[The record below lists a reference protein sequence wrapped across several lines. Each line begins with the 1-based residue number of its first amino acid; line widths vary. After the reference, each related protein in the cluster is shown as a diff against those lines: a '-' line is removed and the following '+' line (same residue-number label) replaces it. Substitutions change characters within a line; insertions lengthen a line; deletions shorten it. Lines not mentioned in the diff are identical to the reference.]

1 MTNKQI
7 QPKQIEDER
16 LYKEM
21 GLTDEEFQMA
31 KNVLNRLPNLVE
43 TGIFSA
49 MWSEHCSYKTS
60 KPLLRTFPT
69 EGPQVLQ
76 GPGEGAGVVDIGDNQ
91 AVVFKIESHN
101 SPSAV
106 EPFEGAA
113 TGVGGIVRDVFSMGA
128 RPIAAMNSLRF
139 GDLNEAHEQNLFK
152 EVVRGIAYYGEGI
165 NVPTVGGEVQFD
177 KCYSEKPLVNA
188 MVVGLLN
195 HDEVQ
200 KGLADGVGNIVL
212 YAGAPTGRDGIGGAS
227 FSSSEVDI
235 EGDNTSAVA
244 IGDPEVEKRLIEA
257 CLEVIHSD
265 ALVGMQ
271 DMGAAGLTS
280 SSAEMAAKSGTG
292 IEMNMDLIPTREE
305 QMNAYELMLSE
316 SQERMLLVV
325 KRGREKEIID
335 IFDKYDI
342 PAVAIGEVIEEET
355 LRIVEQ
361 GQVVADVPVQALAE
375 DVPENDMP
383 SRVADYYKA
392 FQSSDDLVPQVR
404 EHADKLRMLLQQP
417 TIASKRWAYDQFNS
431 EAMDQTVYG
440 PGASAAV
447 VRIPETNKAIAIT
460 TDCNSRYIYVDPKIG
475 GQIAV
480 AEAARNIVCTG
491 AKPLAITDGLNYGD
505 PTNPEVFWQ
514 MEESVKGISEAC
526 TTLGTPVISGNVS
539 LYNQSK
545 GNPIFPTP
553 IIGMVGLL
561 ETLDHVTPNTF
572 QQADD
577 IIYCIGE
584 TYADF
589 GGSELQNL
597 LEGDYSGKAPK
608 IDLAVESSRQTALLE
623 AIQSGL
629 VASAQD
635 VSEGG
640 LGVTLAECVFS
651 NKAIGATCALTG
663 DATVALFS
671 ETQSRFVVSV
681 RPEHKEAFE
690 SAVKDAIQIGTVTE
704 DETLTIDIDGENVI
718 DEKVEQLNKL
728 WTEAIPNLL
737 KS

>member
-227 FSSSEVDI
+227 FSSS
-235 EGDNTSAVA
+235 
-244 IGDPEVEKRLIEA
+244 
-257 CLEVIHSD
+257 
-265 ALVGMQ
+265 
-271 DMGAAGLTS
+271 
-280 SSAEMAAKSGTG
+280 
-292 IEMNMDLIPTREE
+292 
-305 QMNAYELMLSE
+305 
-316 SQERMLLVV
+316 
-325 KRGREKEIID
+325 
-335 IFDKYDI
+335 
-342 PAVAIGEVIEEET
+342 
-355 LRIVEQ
+355 
-361 GQVVADVPVQALAE
+361 
-375 DVPENDMP
+375 
-383 SRVADYYKA
+383 
-392 FQSSDDLVPQVR
+392 
-404 EHADKLRMLLQQP
+404 
-417 TIASKRWAYDQFNS
+417 
-431 EAMDQTVYG
+431 
-440 PGASAAV
+440 
-447 VRIPETNKAIAIT
+447 
-460 TDCNSRYIYVDPKIG
+460 
-475 GQIAV
+475 
-480 AEAARNIVCTG
+480 
-491 AKPLAITDGLNYGD
+491 
-505 PTNPEVFWQ
+505 
-514 MEESVKGISEAC
+514 
-526 TTLGTPVISGNVS
+526 
-539 LYNQSK
+539 
-545 GNPIFPTP
+545 
-553 IIGMVGLL
+553 
-561 ETLDHVTPNTF
+561 
-572 QQADD
+572 
-577 IIYCIGE
+577 
-584 TYADF
+584 
-589 GGSELQNL
+589 
-597 LEGDYSGKAPK
+597 
-608 IDLAVESSRQTALLE
+608 
-623 AIQSGL
+623 
-629 VASAQD
+629 
-635 VSEGG
+635 
-640 LGVTLAECVFS
+640 
-651 NKAIGATCALTG
+651 
-663 DATVALFS
+663 
-671 ETQSRFVVSV
+671 
-681 RPEHKEAFE
+681 
-690 SAVKDAIQIGTVTE
+690 
-704 DETLTIDIDGENVI
+704 
-718 DEKVEQLNKL
+718 
-728 WTEAIPNLL
+728 
-737 KS
+737 